1 MAVQFASEWAASIR
15 SMRFKLAYRSSHVDR
30 RTAAIAS
37 MRSATRYSVAQGRET
52 GGFVARRG
60 CIYIYLFP
68 LYRPHFHGG
77 AIIER
82 IFLCVTHHQLN
93 VMLPTELSMRIHR

>member
-37 MRSATRYSVAQGRET
+37 MRSATRYTVAQGRET

-60 CIYIYLFP
+60 CICIYLFP